1 MGAFLRGDKSHSMQL
16 TNIAASTRSQEAGNK
31 SDVEASTPRA
41 AASVRADDD
50 SISEPGEMPS
60 SVLDFL
66 QNDLSDIS
74 IRRT

>member
-1 MGAFLRGDKSHSMQL
+1 MGAFLRGDKSHS
-16 TNIAASTRSQEAGNK
+16 IAANTRSQEAGNK
-31 SDVEASTPRA
+31 SEVEASTPDA
-41 AASVRADDD
+41 AACVRADDD
-50 SISEPGEMPS
+50 SISEPGETPS